1 MSDLEESE
9 LEPSPAEPVT
19 AAPVT
24 NPAWERVQLARH
36 PKRPHSLDYIQRLFT
51 DFRELHGDRLYGD
64 DPAVVGGLAYFDT
77 KPVMVIGQQKGRDT
91 KDKLHRNFGMPKPE
105 GYRKAMRLMH
115 LADKFRRPIL
125 TFLDTPGAYP
135 GIDAE
140 ERGQAEAI
148 AVNLREMSRLRVPVI
163 TVIIGEGGSGGALG
177 LGVANRVC
185 ILENAVYSVISPES
199 CAAIIYRDSGK
210 AAQAAE
216 ALRLTAND
224 LLGLRLVDEI
234 IPEPAGGGHTDLDQA
249 AELMRE
255 PLRKAL
261 TELGSRSSEQLIE
274 DRYQKFRQMG
284 NFFTEPTTTLGT

>member
-1 MSDLEESE
+1 MPDAEEPTP
-9 LEPSPAEPVT
+9 EPSAETVIAEPVT
-19 AAPVT
+19 
-24 NPAWERVQLARH
+24 NPSWERVQLARH

-51 DFRELHGDRLYGD
+51 HFRELHGDRLYGD
-64 DPAVVGGLAYFDT
+64 DPAVVGGFAYLDT

-91 KDKLHRNFGMPKPE
+91 KQKLHRNFGMPKPE

-115 LADKFRRPIL
+115 LADKFRRPIV

-148 AVNLREMSRLRVPVI
+148 AVNLREMSRLGVPVI
-163 TVIIGEGGSGGALG
+163 TVIIGEGGSGGALA

-216 ALRLTAND
+216 ALRLTALD
-224 LLGLRLVDEI
+224 LLALGLVDEI
-234 IPEPAGGGHTDLDQA
+234 IPEPSEGAHADLDQA
-249 AELMRE
+249 AELMRD
-255 PLRKAL
+255 PLRNAL
-261 TELGSRSSEQLIE
+261 ADLESRSTEQLIE

-284 NFFTEPTTTLGT
+284 NFFTEPST

>member
-1 MSDLEESE
+1 MSDLEESP
-9 LEPSPAEPVT
+9 LEPSAEEPMTV
-19 AAPVT
+19 APVT

-64 DPAVVGGLAYFDT
+64 DPAVVGGFAYLDT

-216 ALRLTAND
+216 ALRLTASD

-261 TELGSRSSEQLIE
+261 AELGLRSSEQLIE

-284 NFFTEPTTTLGT
+284 NFFTESTTTLGT